1 MTFLRSCGRLQDEA
15 EVISRREVPGTVLLH
30 DEGEVLGM
38 VVRVVGKD
46 IEDHP

>member
-15 EVISRREVPGTVLLH
+15 EVISRRKMPGTVLLH
-30 DEGEVLGM
+30 DEGEVLGV